1 MRNGGLPAVKRRMR
15 GFRGSERS
23 LGIEEEQDFYDSR
36 GGKAEIQEYI
46 EERHRYEA
54 VAYPALE
61 V

>member
-1 MRNGGLPAVKRRMR
+1 MR

-54 VAYPALE
+54 VAYPAFE